1 MSAVAPGDADVRNI
15 QFAPGN
21 DPLPTGTPYPATLS
35 VCLRF
40 GGLDR
45 RRSAI
50 DVSREGMFV
59 ESPDSANEGDAIQ
72 VLVALPDM
80 KPLRVLASVERIV
93 TPDEAAFA
101 GGMPGMGLRFMFMDR
116 RLAERWSA
124 YLIEVASR
132 SQPKE
137 PDARALE
144 HRVKAPDRRRRET
157 RTDGV
162 FLVRYAD
169 QRAGGLLETRNVSK
183 SGMFVACAEPKEPG
197 EHVHLVI
204 RHPITRR
211 QFPLLAEVRWVRTQ
225 GPAGE
230 RGMGLRIIDRDD
242 AGDEAFVLFMN
253 QG

>member
-21 DPLPTGTPYPATLS
+21 DPLPGGTPYPATLS

-50 DVSREGMFV
+50 DVSLDGMFV
-59 ESPDSANEGDAIQ
+59 ESPDFAAEGEAVQ
-72 VLVALPDM
+72 VLVALPGM

-116 RLAERWSA
+116 RLAEEWGE
-124 YLIEVASR
+124 YLADIASR
-132 SQPKE
+132 TEPKE
-137 PDARALE
+137 RDARAVE
-144 HRVKAPDRRRRET
+144 HRIEPADHRRSEV

-162 FLVRYAD
+162 FLVRYAN
-169 QRAGGLLETRNVSK
+169 QREGRPLETRNVSK
-183 SGMFVACAEPKEPG
+183 HGLFVACAEPKEPG
-197 EHVHLVI
+197 ELVHLVI
-204 RHPITRR
+204 RHPISRR
-211 QFPLLAEVRWVRTQ
+211 QFPLVAEVRWVRTK
-225 GPAGE
+225 GPASE
-230 RGMGLRIIDRDD
+230 RGMGLRIVERD
-242 AGDEAFVLFMN
+242 AASDEAFVVFMN